1 MNKEYVCKANI
12 KKAFLNGFT
21 DADKYPEFV
30 QWIAESAERIVNDM
44 PSEQVEPIKSYKN
57 SLLIDRSAHMIAQ
70 FKPDNH
76 LVGSTTCDKYTAYYH
91 EDRLYSI
98 HKDGSDIVVLV
109 YAKDP
114 YEAIAKVRG
123 NDDVLFFME
132 TTEPNGKPISVT
144 AITSDSSSKEE

>member
-1 MNKEYVCKANI
+1 MNKEYVCKADI
-12 KKAFLNGFT
+12 KEAFLNGFT

-44 PSEQVEPIKSYKN
+44 PSEQVVPIGSCMN
-57 SLLIDRSAHMIAQ
+57 ALDRSAHTVAQ
-70 FKPDNH
+70 FKPDEN

-91 EDRLYSI
+91 ENRLYSI
-98 HKDGSDIVVLV
+98 HKDGSDIVMLV

-123 NDDVLFFME
+123 NDDVLFFMK

-144 AITSDSSSKEE
+144 AVTSDSSSKEE